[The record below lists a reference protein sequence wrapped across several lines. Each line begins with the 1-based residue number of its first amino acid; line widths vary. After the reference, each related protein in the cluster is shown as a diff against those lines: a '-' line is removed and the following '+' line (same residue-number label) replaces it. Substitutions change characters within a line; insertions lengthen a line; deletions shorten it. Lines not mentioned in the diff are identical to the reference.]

1 MADDEEMRDYPKL
14 NYEQQYGRNLDGK
27 PFSMFN
33 EVMCEATICGLS
45 TITKG
50 SITLATI
57 PAGKEFHFRFIN
69 IAAYAAKRSKLLFKY
84 GTAVGSAG
92 SFRLGVVVPSMVTW
106 PDKNIC
112 INNIHGMVAKGVVS
126 VIKNTVATC
135 VITIGGLLI
144 PTDPGF

>member
-1 MADDEEMRDYPKL
+1 MRDYPKL

-69 IAAYAAKRSKLLFKY
+69 IGGYPVKRSKFLFKY
-84 GTAVGSAG
+84 GTVVGSAG
-92 SFRLGVVVPSMVTW
+92 SFRLGVTVPSMSSWTPGPNVFM
-106 PDKNIC
+106 
-112 INNIHGMVAKGVVS
+112 NNIKGMVAKGVVS
-126 VIKNTVATC
+126 VIKNTVSTC

-144 PTDPGF
+144 PSDPGF